1 MLSLDSNTSQFGLFI
16 DFLQA
21 ALLAAEC
28 LRAAVAKWLGT
39 EECILNW
46 RYWSFLG
53 DWRGRL
59 ECGGLCKVVE
69 CT

>member
-1 MLSLDSNTSQFGLFI
+1 MLSLDGNTSQFGFFV

-21 ALLAAEC
+21 ALLAADC
-28 LRAAVAKWLGT
+28 LGAGIAGWLGT

-46 RYWSFLG
+46 CYWSFLR

-59 ECGGLCKVVE
+59 ECGGLCIVVE
-69 CT
+69 YA